1 MEIAAEIVYR
11 SQDVTRALLATVR
24 IGLGEIP
31 VAFLAHIASSSFHV
45 SLAMTRASD
54 ILRLRVGQAVT
65 NTLVESSNRIAI
77 ARSAHVRALNV
88 FIWITVEEWH
98 ALFTVLSLCIV
109 LAVIA
114 YTTAYATR
122 MIVDSVIEV
131 TADGMIVAVA
141 LYNVIHQL

>member
-1 MEIAAEIVYR
+1 MEVAAEIVHR
-11 SQDVTRALLATVR
+11 SQDVARALLATVR

-31 VAFLAHIASSSFHV
+31 VAFLAHIATSSLDV
-45 SLAMTRASD
+45 SLAVTRASD
-54 ILRLRVGQAVT
+54 ILRLRIGSRVT
-65 NTLVESSNRIAI
+65 NAVVECSDRIAI

-88 FIWITVEEWH
+88 FIGIAVEKRH
-98 ALFTVLSLCIV
+98 ALFAVLSLCIM

-114 YTTAYATR
+114 HTAAYATR

-141 LYNVIHQL
+141 L